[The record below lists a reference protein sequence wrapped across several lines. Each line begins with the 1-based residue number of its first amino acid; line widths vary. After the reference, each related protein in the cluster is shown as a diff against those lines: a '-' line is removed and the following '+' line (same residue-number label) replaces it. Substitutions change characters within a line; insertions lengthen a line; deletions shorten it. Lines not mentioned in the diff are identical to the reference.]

1 MPQIKSSFIL
11 DAPQP
16 LDIRDRMTKN
26 QMSVTRINDIDEGH
40 ITFCIDDKKHYIFLP
55 NEEPNSSTGYFKA
68 LTFQD
73 ALTVE
78 NKDDLLNFNE
88 SEIKQMPVGKL
99 VYCEEN
105 NLIYY
110 NCYPKYINNETG
122 YFNLLVDLQSSNYIN
137 KNDQEWIDIKIDVV
151 DLKNSGMVNYETVSD
166 MKNESDENL
175 KYMKPGQL
183 SYCLETNHHYHLP
196 EYYTDGV
203 KQGYFGYFRTLCDE
217 ESIYPIIK
225 QPSIYIKVEKN
236 DKVYMERGWELYKR
250 NGENILLITNES
262 DIPNIEAVD
271 SIINR
276 GIIDYSN
283 YPYYEGSE
291 RIISYTGTDDLT
303 TDMYN
308 TTDSIIYG
316 DNNFYVSA
324 KVSTGIPTPIDIDGI
339 ERLELKWDQTSPIR
353 SNNIIVNKTKSWK
366 ASTSKTGLTVQP
378 LLPWEDDMI
387 GYAKLLPTAMTK
399 QQIQIPQG
407 RTLKGIY
414 VNILGNWIDETD
426 QYIQNGDIYT
436 YKQPYGHRGEIEI
449 KVVF

>member
-1 MPQIKSSFIL
+1 MPQIKSSLIL
-11 DAPQP
+11 KSPYP
-16 LDIRDRMTKN
+16 LDIRN
-26 QMSVTRINDIDEGH
+26 QMSKDDMLNIDPNIIDDGH
-40 ITFCIDDKKHYIFLP
+40 ITFCTDDHQHYIFFSEGER
-55 NEEPNSSTGYFKA
+55 NNTTGYFKA
-68 LTFQD
+68 LAFQD
-73 ALTVE
+73 ALTV
-78 NKDDLLNFNE
+78 KTKYDLLNYDE
-88 SEIKQMPVGKL
+88 AVLKQMPVGKL
-99 VYCEEN
+99 VYCIED

-110 NCYPKYINNETG
+110 NCWPKYINDVTG
-122 YFNLLVDLQSSNYIN
+122 YFNLLVDLQSGNYIN
-137 KNDQEWIDIKIDVV
+137 KNDQEWMDIKMDVV
-151 DLKNSGMVNYETVSD
+151 DLKNSGMVNYETVSE

-183 SYCLETNHHYHLP
+183 SYCLETNQHYHLP

-225 QPSIYIKVEKN
+225 QPSIHIKVEKN
-236 DKVYMERGWELYKR
+236 DKVYTERGWELYTR

-262 DIPNIEAVD
+262 DTPNIEAVD

-308 TTDSIIYG
+308 TADSIIYG

-324 KVSTGIPTPIDIDGI
+324 KVSTGIPTPVDIDGI

-378 LLPWEDDMI
+378 LLPWDDDMI
-387 GYAKLLPTAMTK
+387 GYAKLLPTAITK

-414 VNILGNWIDETD
+414 ANILGNWIDETD

-436 YKQPYGHRGEIEI
+436 YKQPYGHRGGIEI